1 MLGPEYL
8 ASLPEPAVKLWQQA
22 EDDILR
28 DIARRVKK
36 AGAITTTAAW
46 QAWRLEQTRAVYT
59 DTEKKLAEYTGQSR
73 EVIRR
78 LLIEAGTEALLADD
92 TIHRQ
97 AGKEPP
103 PANQSGQ
110 LLNLLNA
117 GYRQTLGTWLNLT
130 ATTAN
135 TVSGEFEHA
144 LSRAWLQVS
153 SGAFDYNT
161 AIRRAVDDLADRM
174 AYVTYPS
181 GHKDTLETAVRRAVL
196 TGVNQTAGKLQMA
209 RAEEMGCEF
218 VEVTAHE
225 GARPDHALWQ
235 GRIYHIGGEIDY
247 EGNHYEDFVKA
258 TGYGTGPGL
267 CGWNCRHNFYPFY
280 PGISLRAYTDD
291 RLAELN
297 APSVEYR
304 GKKYTRYEISQMQRA
319 KERTV
324 RKYKRRFLAESEA
337 GLDTGTSAVRL
348 KAARQDLKQFIQE
361 TGSKEDSARV
371 SVHGF
376 GRSAAGRANWAAK
389 KADTFQQ
396 NLYLEPQPVTMEA
409 IQKVKAF
416 SCDTLDSAGQSQLK
430 NAHKRLLMAASG
442 VPSGV
447 EIGKAF
453 DLNMKPLTQNLI
465 GSKSGN
471 SVAIPDQAAPYIA
484 IHTHPDCNIFSQAD
498 LQQFARR
505 DNLKLLTAIGHD
517 GHIYAIEKVPDYDQ
531 AGCLK
536 MVNGLW
542 SQLKTLQQKP
552 ISELSNEQFV
562 EKADILIRKTIKEME
577 NYGTKFYE

>member
-28 DIARRVKK
+28 DIARRFKK
-36 AGAITTTAAW
+36 AGAITATAAW

-59 DTEKKLAEYTGQSR
+59 DAEKKLAEYTGQSR

-280 PGISLRAYTDD
+280 PGISLRAYTDE
-291 RLAELN
+291 RLEELN

-337 GLDTGTSAVRL
+337 GLDTGTSSVRL

-376 GRSAAGRANWAAK
+376 GRSAAGKATWAAK
-389 KADTFQQ
+389 KADELAAEKQYRKNHNIGAYAIFEERMSMKNVRNIVKDMGIELKGAKISIVRDKDLIDKPNFMGYTF
-396 NLYLEPQPVTMEA
+396 PDGSA
-409 IQKVKAF
+409 IQLYPAAFTNREQLVK
-416 SCDTLDSAGQSQLK
+416 T
-430 NAHKRLLMAASG
+430 
-442 VPSGV
+442 
-447 EIGKAF
+447 
-453 DLNMKPLTQNLI
+453 
-465 GSKSGN
+465 
-471 SVAIPDQAAPYIA
+471 
-484 IHTHPDCNIFSQAD
+484 
-498 LQQFARR
+498 
-505 DNLKLLTAIGHD
+505 IGHEYIHLKQTLER
-517 GHIYAIEKVPDYDQ
+517 GRIESMEELLNRESEAYA
-531 AGCLK
+531 
-536 MVNGLW
+536 
-542 SQLKTLQQKP
+542 
-552 ISELSNEQFV
+552 SETQWW
-562 EKADILIRKTIKEME
+562 E
-577 NYGTKFYE
+577 NYCKKTGFGK

>member
-28 DIARRVKK
+28 DIARRFKK

-103 PANQSGQ
+103 SANQSGQ

-280 PGISLRAYTDD
+280 PGISLRAYTDE

-376 GRSAAGRANWAAK
+376 GRSAAGKANWAAK

-416 SCDTLDSAGQSQLK
+416 SCDTLDSAGQNQLK

-542 SQLKTLQQKP
+542 LQLKTLQQKP